1 MSGMTHNETKIQE
14 CGHTG
19 QILDFV
25 YDELPVG
32 VKGAFEHHLAACD
45 ACSGEVS
52 SLASTSMA
60 VKEWRAE
67 AFEPLLKPRFSIQ
80 TGRRPK
86 IGVFSTILGMFRQP
100 VYAVAAA
107 TLLLGSAIGLY
118 FLLGSSS
125 SQPQVARSVDMPAV
139 PAAVT
144 PTVSVIEQEPAEE
157 AKPMIAKDERPA
169 ENVAPTRAER
179 PEGARQARLVRK
191 SSDSAHDRA
200 VATNALPQKAVPE
213 DLFGEVPE
221 TRDRSLR
228 LTDLF
233 AEGDED

>member
-1 MSGMTHNETKIQE
+1 MSEMTHNEAKNQE

-25 YDELPVG
+25 YDELPVS
-32 VKGAFEHHLAACD
+32 VKGAFESHLATCE

-52 SLASTSMA
+52 SLVSTSMA

-67 AFEPLLKPRFSIQ
+67 AFEPLAKLRFSIP
-80 TGRRPK
+80 TERRPK
-86 IGVFSTILGMFRQP
+86 IGAFAIILSIFRQP
-100 VYAVAAA
+100 IYAAAAA

-144 PTVSVIEQEPAEE
+144 PTVSVVEQVTAPE
-157 AKPMIAKDERPA
+157 AHPMIAKDDRPA
-169 ENVAPTRAER
+169 EKTAQTRSER
-179 PEGARQARLVRK
+179 PQGARQARMVRK
-191 SSDSAHDRA
+191 SSGSGQNRA
-200 VATNALPQKAVPE
+200 VATNASLQKAVPE

-233 AEGDED
+233 TEGDED